1 MEVDTQ
7 GLIED
12 IKLLECIQCGVCTG
26 SCPVSIKSGLNIRR
40 IIRNA
45 RLMESI
51 PIPPKDMLWSCTT
64 CSTCQTR
71 CPKDLNPYEVLIE
84 MRSAVVEEGRV
95 EPTIRNALESVFK
108 HGNPWDR
115 ARSSRSEWAK
125 GLNVK
130 KFSDKSDILYY
141 VGCTPAYDP
150 RCQEIARALV
160 NTLNASHVEYGT
172 LANEENCCGSSVYG
186 MGEKGLFG
194 LLVEENVLAFEEN
207 GVERL
212 VTTSPHCYH
221 TFKNRYGKI
230 NFQVQHYSE
239 FLAGLIDSGKLQFT
253 RKTEKT
259 VTYHDPCFLGR
270 ENKIYDP
277 PRKVLESI
285 PGIKLVEMDRSRE
298 RSLCCEGGGGRMW
311 IDVPGEK
318 LAEKRVRDAVEN
330 QAEVMVTACPFC
342 LSTIEDAVL
351 TSGYEGV
358 IQVMDIIELVNQAL

>member
-1 MEVDTQ
+1 MERV
-7 GLIED
+7 
-12 IKLLECIQCGVCTG
+12 
-26 SCPVSIKSGLNIRR
+26 
-40 IIRNA
+40 
-45 RLMESI
+45 
-51 PIPPKDMLWSCTT
+51 PIPPKDTLWSCTT

-71 CPKDLNPYEVLIE
+71 CPKELNPYELIIE

-115 ARSSRSEWAK
+115 ARGSRSEWAK
-125 GLNVK
+125 GLDVK
-130 KFSDKSDILYY
+130 QFSDESDILYY

-150 RCQEIARALV
+150 RCQKVARSLI
-160 NTLNASHVEYGT
+160 NTFNASHVEYGT
-172 LANEENCCGSSVYG
+172 LANEETCCGSSVYG
-186 MGEKGLFG
+186 MGEKGLFT
-194 LLVEENVLAFEEN
+194 LLVEENTKLFEEKA
-207 GVERL
+207 VEKL

-230 NFQVQHYSE
+230 GFQVQHYSQ
-239 FLAGLIDSGKLQFT
+239 FLAELIDSEKLQFT
-253 RKTEKT
+253 RNIEKT

-270 ENKIYDP
+270 ENKIYDT

-285 PGIKLVEMDRSRE
+285 PGIKFVEMDRSRE

-311 IDVPGEK
+311 IDIPGEK
-318 LAEKRVRDAVEN
+318 LAEKRVMDAVEN
-330 QAEVMVTACPFC
+330 EAEIIATACPFC

-351 TSGYEGV
+351 TSGHEGI